1 MIPAEFHFLRP
12 EWLLAIVPAV
22 LLAIFA
28 WRRVGSGR
36 SNWARVVDSHLLKHL
51 VLKEKAR
58 GRKWPVIALLAGWTL
73 ASVAAAGPAW
83 ERLPTPAL
91 GRIDPTVIVMSLAQS
106 MNATD
111 QSPTRLTRARHKAED
126 ILARMKGGQVG
137 LVVFADAPFVASPLT
152 EDSKVVSQM
161 MPELAT
167 DLMPVLNDRLDLAI
181 TRAAELLKNAGAA
194 SGRIV
199 VLTDSLGD
207 EPQYSIDA
215 AKTAASE
222 GYDVNVIGVGTAT
235 GAPLVAYD
243 GTTMRDQSGTTRMT
257 RMDEAALKSLAVA
270 GHGEFSPLTAGDGD
284 LDKVLAQA
292 VSPVSA
298 NPLTDTDLKADE
310 WRDMGPWLLLLPL
323 VLAPLAFRRGWL
335 SAIVLAAVLSAGMP
349 GVLPAGRAFAADEA
363 AGAAP
368 AVNAEGQSGGSIWQ
382 RPEWKNLWQTPDQ
395 QGASAFASGDYA
407 TAAQSFQNPAWQA
420 SALYKAGEY
429 DKAAGAFQSGA
440 SADYNKGNALA
451 RAGKLED
458 AIKSYD
464 AALAANPGDADAKYN
479 RDLVQKLLDQQKQ
492 QQDQQDQ
499 QNQKNDDRQSSDQQK
514 DGGKGQDG
522 KDQQDQSQGQNGK
535 NDDKSGK
542 NQDSAQD
549 QSDQKNGGKGA
560 DDQQQDGKD
569 QQQDKSQDK
578 SQDQAGNQPQDQK
591 DEPGK
596 DDPSKGDQQQ
606 GDQQQG
612 DQQQNGQPDQASQG
626 DSQQQNAQ
634 NGGDQQD
641 KAGQDKAG
649 QDNAGQDKAQ
659 QDNAQDQQQ
668 AGSQQQQSGGQS
680 QGQDQQPQQAA
691 GGNDPAADKAAQEN
705 AQSELKKALDEA
717 INKSRA
723 AQTAQAGQP
732 AQPPPQNQQQA
743 AVEGT
748 GAMTE
753 EDQTREQMLRMIP
766 DDPTGLL
773 RARIRSHYSNL
784 GLTQ

>member
-1 MIPAEFHFLRP
+1 MIPADFHFLRP
-12 EWLLAIVPAV
+12 EWLLAIIPAV

-58 GRKWPVIALLAGWTL
+58 SRKWPVIALLAGWTL

-137 LVVFADAPFVASPLT
+137 LVVFADAPFVAAPLT

-243 GTTMRDQSGTTRMT
+243 GTTMRDKSGNTRMT

-335 SAIVLAAVLSAGMP
+335 SAIVLAAVLSAGVLP
-349 GVLPAGRAFAADEA
+349 GALPAGRAFAADEA

-368 AVNAEGQSGGSIWQ
+368 TADTGGQAGDGSLFQ
-382 RPEWKNLWQTPDQ
+382 RPGWKNLWQTPDQ

-492 QQDQQDQ
+492 QQQQQDQ
-499 QNQKNDDRQSSDQQK
+499 QNQKNDDQQSSDQQK
-514 DGGKGQDG
+514 GGGKGQDG

-535 NDDKSGK
+535 NDDKSDK

-560 DDQQQDGKD
+560 DDQQQAGKD
-569 QQQDKSQDK
+569 QSQDKSQDK

-591 DEPGK
+591 DQPGK
-596 DDPSKGDQQQ
+596 DDPSKGGQQ
-606 GDQQQG
+606 GDQ
-612 DQQQNGQPDQASQG
+612 DQASQG
-626 DSQQQNAQ
+626 DQQQNAQ

-641 KAGQDKAG
+641 KAGQDKA
-649 QDNAGQDKAQ
+649 Q

-668 AGSQQQQSGGQS
+668 AGDQQQQSGGQS

-691 GGNDPAADKAAQEN
+691 SGGDPAADKAAQEN

-723 AQTAQAGQP
+723 AQTAQAGKP
-732 AQPPPQNQQQA
+732 AQPQPQQQNQQQA

-753 EDQTREQMLRMIP
+753 EDQNREQMLRMIP

>member
-1 MIPAEFHFLRP
+1 MIPADFHFLRP
-12 EWLLAIVPAV
+12 EWLLAIIPAV

-51 VLKEKAR
+51 VLKEKGR
-58 GRKWPVIALLAGWTL
+58 SRKWPVIALLAGWTL

-243 GTTMRDQSGTTRMT
+243 GTTMRDKSGNTRMT

-335 SAIVLAAVLSAGMP
+335 SAIVLAAALSAGVLP
-349 GVLPAGRAFAADEA
+349 GALPAGRAFAADEA
-363 AGAAP
+363 AGTAP
-368 AVNAEGQSGGSIWQ
+368 TADTGAQAGGGSVFQ
-382 RPEWKNLWQTPDQ
+382 RPGWKNLWQTPDQ

-492 QQDQQDQ
+492 QQQQDQ
-499 QNQKNDDRQSSDQQK
+499 QNQKNDDQQSSDQQK
-514 DGGKGQDG
+514 GGGKGQDG

-535 NDDKSGK
+535 NDDKSDK

-560 DDQQQDGKD
+560 DDQQQAGKD
-569 QQQDKSQDK
+569 QQQDKSQG
-578 SQDQAGNQPQDQK
+578 QAGNQPQDQK
-591 DEPGK
+591 DQPGK
-596 DDPSKGDQQQ
+596 NDPSKGDQQQ
-606 GDQQQG
+606 AGNQQGDQDQASQGDQQQG
-612 DQQQNGQPDQASQG
+612 D
-626 DSQQQNAQ
+626 QQQNAQ

-649 QDNAGQDKAQ
+649 QDKAQ

-668 AGSQQQQSGGQS
+668 AGDQQQSGGQS

-691 GGNDPAADKAAQEN
+691 SGGDPAADKAAQEN

-723 AQTAQAGQP
+723 AQTAQTGQP
-732 AQPPPQNQQQA
+732 AQQPPPPPQNQQQA